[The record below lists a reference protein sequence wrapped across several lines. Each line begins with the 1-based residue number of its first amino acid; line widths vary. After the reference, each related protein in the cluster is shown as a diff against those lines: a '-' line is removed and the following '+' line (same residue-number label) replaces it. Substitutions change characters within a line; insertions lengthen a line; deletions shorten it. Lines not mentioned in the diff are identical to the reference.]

1 MMGKDF
7 EGQEKEFKWRAKV
20 QKAYKNFGKEILSLS
35 LNNVSSIQEQ
45 SEVLITDNDG
55 NEYAGIVVNISEVNE
70 EQLFNVE
77 PLNFEHRKHFYS
89 SFK

>member
-35 LNNVSSIQEQ
+35 LNNVSSI
-45 SEVLITDNDG
+45 
-55 NEYAGIVVNISEVNE
+55 
-70 EQLFNVE
+70 
-77 PLNFEHRKHFYS
+77 
-89 SFK
+89 